1 VACWVVAVVC
11 GIVVCGIVVCGII
24 GCGIVV
30 CSVVVICGVVVGRV
44 GSAIDR
50 EGCIVESG
58 CSGGKGCDCVVV
70 VVIIVVGSIDPG
82 GEGWSGSCGGKES
95 CDVVVV
101 VIVVAGFAITGK
113 SCSECSCRGA
123 AAEGVGS
130 GVGGVF
136 GWFGWEKGCGIVG
149 VGSCSNSQKLARI
162 LSQQVARALS
172 NALSSVETSS
182 R

>member
-1 VACWVVAVVC
+1 VACWVVTVVCGIVVC

-30 CSVVVICGVVVGRV
+30 CSIVVICGVVVGRV

-82 GEGWSGSCGGKES
+82 GEGWSGSCGGRR
-95 CDVVVV
+95 VVTLLSLLLLLPAVRSRGRAVRSALVV
-101 VIVVAGFAITGK
+101 MRRWGGGYVAVFEVCLVGLVGRRGVSLLVLVAVAIHRSLPGFG
-113 SCSECSCRGA
+113 CSRCQELC
-123 AAEGVGS
+123 
-130 GVGGVF
+130 
-136 GWFGWEKGCGIVG
+136 
-149 VGSCSNSQKLARI
+149 RI
-162 LSQQVARALS
+162 L
-172 NALSSVETSS
+172 
-182 R
+182 